1 MRGARR
7 QLARVALAL
16 SIAVAAALALG
27 HRLGGWD
34 FVKQHVGPLV
44 VAALVVGSLAWV
56 VIGLVAGTAR
66 GAILAVRRPRALGQS
81 GAAYAEFVIVVIP
94 FLLMFFGLMQMA
106 LASMARVLVSYS
118 AFTAAR
124 AAIVIVPMEPAEV
137 SSLKGAASSTI
148 NDEQPNKIGYGAD
161 TRTDFAISKK
171 ASLIRNAAAYA
182 MIPASPSIDVVVKD
196 VMNNWSG
203 YLANRLLKG
212 LNPIDYLKGVLGD
225 VAGVPSAMLDT
236 LSDKIKEV
244 VQGGLDSQAAKDR
257 AKQTLDSFID
267 GMTTDPAMRDR
278 LKNAAHGYID
288 KYQGS
293 AESPTGKLGDWVKNQ
308 IGETLS
314 GPLDKFKDQVQNA
327 LATSLGSSLGPIGG
341 GMGRGNSVDRA
352 LDVGMGSGSD
362 GAGGAI
368 IRSLRKLVY
377 AKMGTVVTLH
387 GKDGAIKTKFEWN
400 EPITARVTHLY
411 YCQIPLA
418 NRFAGRPFYNL
429 ADTTVNDM
437 ATGPMKGLTIIGIPG
452 YFLPMTAEH
461 TLTNQGKP

>member
-1 MRGARR
+1 MK
-7 QLARVALAL
+7 QLARVAAAVG
-16 SIAVAAALALG
+16 IAVLASLALG
-27 HRLGGWD
+27 HRIGGWD
-34 FVKQHVGPLV
+34 FVKQHVGALV
-44 VAALVVGSLAWV
+44 VAAIAVASVAWV
-56 VIGLVAGTAR
+56 MIGLVAGTAR
-66 GAILAVRRPRALGQS
+66 GAILAVRRPRAMGQS

-106 LASMARVLVSYS
+106 MASMARVLVSYS

-137 SSLKGAASSTI
+137 STVKGAASSTI
-148 NDEQPNKIGYGAD
+148 NDEQANKIGYGAN
-161 TRTDFAISKK
+161 TRTDFGISKK

-203 YLANRLLKG
+203 YLTNRLLKG
-212 LNPIDYLKGVLGD
+212 LNPLDYLKNTLGD
-225 VAGVPSAMLDT
+225 LAGVPSAMLDT

-244 VQGGLDSQAAKDR
+244 VQGGLDSQAAKDK
-257 AKQTLDSFID
+257 AKQSLDSAID
-267 GMTTDPAMRDR
+267 AMTSDPAMRDK
-278 LKNAAHGYID
+278 LKAAAHGYID

-293 AESPTGKLGDWVKNQ
+293 AESPTGQLGDWVKNQ
-308 IGETLS
+308 IGDTLS
-314 GPLDKFKDQVQNA
+314 GPLEKFKDQVQNA
-327 LATSLGSSLGPIGG
+327 LTTSLGSGLGGLGG

-352 LDVGMGSGSD
+352 LDVGMGGGTD

-377 AKMGTVVTLH
+377 AKLGTVVTLH
-387 GKDGAIKTKFEWN
+387 GKDGAIKTSFEWN

-418 NRFAGRPFYNL
+418 NRFAGRAFYNL
-429 ADTTVNDM
+429 ADTTVSDM
-437 ATGPMKGLTIIGIPG
+437 ATGPMKGLTIVGIPG
-452 YFLPMTAEH
+452 YFLPITAEH

>member
-1 MRGARR
+1 MKQVLRVGA
-7 QLARVALAL
+7 AAIVALL
-16 SIAVAAALALG
+16 AATAIG
-27 HRLGGWD
+27 HRIGGWD
-34 FVKQHVGPLV
+34 FVKQHLGALV
-44 VAALVVGSLAWV
+44 VAALMLGSVAWL

-106 LASMARVLVSYS
+106 LASLARVLVSYA

-137 SSLKGAASSTI
+137 SNVKGAASSTI
-148 NDEQPNKIGYGAD
+148 NDEQANKIGYGAN
-161 TRTDFAISKK
+161 TRTDFGISKK

-196 VMNNWSG
+196 AMNNWSG
-203 YLANRLLKG
+203 YLTNRLLKG
-212 LNPIDYLKGVLGD
+212 LNPVDYLKSVLGD
-225 VAGVPSAMLDT
+225 LAGVPGALVDT
-236 LSDKIKEV
+236 LGDKLKDVIK
-244 VQGGLDSQAAKDR
+244 GGLDSQAAKDK
-257 AKQTLDSFID
+257 AKQQIDAAID
-267 GMTTDPAMRDR
+267 GMTSDPAMRDR
-278 LKNAAHGYID
+278 LKQAAHDYID
-288 KYQGS
+288 KYKGS
-293 AESPTGKLGDWVKNQ
+293 NESATGQLGDWVKNQ
-308 IGETLS
+308 IGETLN
-314 GPLDKFKDQVQNA
+314 GPLDKFKDQVQDA
-327 LATSLGSSLGPIGG
+327 LGSSLSNTLGGLGG
-341 GMGRGNSVDRA
+341 GMGKGNSVDRA
-352 LDVGMGSGSD
+352 LDVGMGGGTD

-387 GKDGAIKTKFEWN
+387 GKDGAIKSKFEWN

-429 ADTTVNDM
+429 AETTVTDL

-452 YFLPMTAEH
+452 YFLPITAEH